1 MGKIHIINPAAG
13 QGIGSKITGKI
24 KNGDEYY
31 FTKHEGDAVDFISK
45 KCREIENPHFVIYG
59 GDGSV
64 NEAVHGIML
73 GGAPEKAALSIVP
86 LGTGNDFVRWFDKT
100 GLDEVTV
107 DVIKV
112 NDRYSVNMIN
122 IGFDCDVVVK
132 TEEMKH
138 LPLVSGSMAYI
149 AGIAAVLA
157 KPMGKPFSY
166 ELTLED
172 GSVRRVEA
180 ELLLTAVA
188 NAPYCGGGFYSA
200 PKADPCDGIID
211 IVIAKKLSRAKFLSL
226 VSHYKKGT
234 YVDDIKDQN
243 GQFIIK
249 EKLRSII
256 EYVRCKGMRLKLP
269 RTFCLDGIVF
279 SEEGEYDIDIS
290 VIPSVLRIVR
300 LSDKVKPSEEINE

>member
-24 KNGDEYY
+24 KSGDEYY
-31 FTKHEGDAVDFISK
+31 FTKHKGDAIDFISK
-45 KCREIENPHFVIYG
+45 KCREIEYPHFVIYG

-64 NEAVHGIML
+64 NEAVNGIML

-86 LGTGNDFVRWFDKT
+86 LGTGNDFVRWFDKC
-100 GLDEVTV
+100 GKDEAVV
-107 DVIKV
+107 DVIKI

-122 IGFDCDVVVK
+122 IGFDCDVVIK

-138 LPLVSGSMAYI
+138 VPLISGSIAYA

-157 KPMGKPFSY
+157 KPMGKPFLY

-172 GSVRRVEA
+172 GSVRRVES

-211 IVIAKKLSRAKFLSL
+211 IVLVNKISKPKFLSL
-226 VSHYKKGT
+226 VSYYKKGN
-234 YVDDIKDQN
+234 YLDDIKDQH
-243 GQFIIK
+243 GQYITK
-249 EKLRSII
+249 EKIRGII
-256 EYVRCKGMRLKLP
+256 EYIRCKSMKLTLP

-279 SEEGEYDIDIS
+279 TEEGDCDIEIS
-290 VIPSVLRIVR
+290 VIPRTLKIVR
-300 LSDKVKPSEEINE
+300 LAEAENEQ